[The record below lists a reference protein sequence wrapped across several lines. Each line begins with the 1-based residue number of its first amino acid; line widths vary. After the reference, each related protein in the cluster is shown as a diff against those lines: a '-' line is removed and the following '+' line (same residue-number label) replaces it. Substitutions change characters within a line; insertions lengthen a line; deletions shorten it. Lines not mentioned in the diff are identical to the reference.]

1 MPVRNLIT
9 KRLQTAL
16 EHSTNCFS
24 TLSYIIFCIF
34 WGQLQFKMVV
44 VRLRIT
50 NGFNKFVIIE
60 PGYFYPIIKVVT
72 LSKIRRILKRIFYI
86 FIFIAGFHFS
96 SVAQVKSTF
105 INDDEVRTVKFYP
118 NPAASFI
125 NFEFKKD
132 YDKSY
137 TLLIYNFIG
146 KKMAELKPSEQKIT
160 VPLTEYYRGVYIF
173 QLRDAQGNV
182 VESGKFQV
190 VK

>member
-1 MPVRNLIT
+1 
-9 KRLQTAL
+9 
-16 EHSTNCFS
+16 
-24 TLSYIIFCIF
+24 
-34 WGQLQFKMVV
+34 
-44 VRLRIT
+44 
-50 NGFNKFVIIE
+50 
-60 PGYFYPIIKVVT
+60 
-72 LSKIRRILKRIFYI
+72 LKRIFYI

-96 SVAQVKSTF
+96 SAAQVKSTF
-105 INDDEVRTVKFYP
+105 ISDDGIRAVKFYP

-146 KKMAELKPSEQKIT
+146 KKMIELKAAEQKIT
-160 VPLTEYYRGVYIF
+160 VALNEFYRGVYIF
-173 QLRDAQGNV
+173 QLRDGQGNI